1 MSDMEENNFVFNKYQ
16 TALTD
21 NILKTLDSSSQSE
34 LFDCITKIELIKN
47 LSNKDRKYAKDLE
60 RINGKIVVNLEN
72 PHILENMQY
81 FKPAARHFQQFGCY
95 TKLFENPDPDSDY
108 MKFWTEE
115 RRRCLEGYVRESDG
129 EWIPGYLYHYWNY
142 GRVKVKIKTS
152 AKTAIEKED
161 FPNVYDSDY
170 WYFHYIDQAQ
180 SNGLFGFSLK
190 KRRWGYSYKLQNM
203 MCRNYVHIKG
213 SKSFVLASGKEYIYR
228 DGPMPKFKQNLSF
241 IEENTP
247 FWSPR
252 LIDTME
258 HTKSGYKDKKLGIEK
273 GRFSEVM
280 GVTCKDD
287 PDKGRGKA
295 GVLVAFEE
303 VGIFPQLEKTWTVAE
318 ESVRQDDLVYGFL
331 NGSGTGGSDGSNFE
345 SAEKMFYS
353 PEGYNIKPMR
363 NIYSKTNGVGICSF
377 FVPTYVSFEG
387 AYDENGNSDV
397 IKAMVSLLEERQ
409 KIKNSTH
416 DSNRLLQKKAEK
428 PITPEEAVLRKEGS
442 IFPILDIKE
451 YLSTIYPNRQSF
463 VSGHYTGN
471 LVLKPDNSVVLE
483 HVEGNTPIRKYP
495 LNSESEKIG
504 AIEIFELPKKVNHG
518 DRYILGCLPKNEKV
532 LTNRGLINVEDVTL
546 LDKLINKEGDY
557 VNIKN
562 LQKYF
567 VEDED
572 IYKIG
577 VYNTFRKTS
586 FTKEH
591 PIYISNKKFGYVSYK
606 KTKRLDIPQKYLKLD
621 FNFVTA
627 ENVKVG
633 DYIKVPNIYKKENN
647 FDYSTFW
654 NDNLYRIDRTIPN
667 PLNTELFWWFVG
679 LWLGDGWC
687 ENDNYSISIAFN
699 KKEIHYIDKLK
710 DVITK
715 LFKRRFTERITE
727 NYVEI
732 RFSFQQL
739 NLFMTNTFGKY
750 SHGKFIP
757 EWVKMLPLNLK
768 KELILGYLDSDGSV
782 TKNNTIEFVSI
793 NLELLEAIQDILFS
807 MNIISSLSKLRKAG
821 LHKLRNKYCNTK
833 ETYRLRI
840 SLHNSIQLKELINCK
855 EDIKLHKLNL
865 NKKELRRFPKSKCFF
880 SDDFKFIYFQIS
892 DIEKTSYTGTVYNY
906 ECDTNTFMCHH
917 ITTHNCD
924 PIENDEV
931 KYSVSLGSV
940 FVFDRY
946 TKRIVAEYTGRPNS
960 VDEFFEICYRLAV
973 FYNGKIMYEN
983 NKKGM
988 YGYFLHV
995 KNSVH
1000 LLADNPEYLKDTQSF
1015 KPKSVSGNT
1024 SKGFTSTVETKRH
1037 GRMLQSKW
1045 MMEIAYEAIPE
1056 MEYDDNGN
1064 PLPKKNEINLHK
1076 IRSIAYLEECSQ
1088 WNPDGNFDRVDA
1100 MTCVMIYDQELGKVD
1115 ENIYSQRSSKYA
1127 DNQFLNKFKL
1137 RGNGIMSRFGYKVNS
1152 NYTG

>member
-1 MSDMEENNFVFNKYQ
+1 MNDMEENNFVFNKYQ

-21 NILKTLDSSSQSE
+21 DILKTLDSSSQSE

-95 TKLFENPDPDSDY
+95 TKLLENPDPDSDY

-161 FPNVYDSDY
+161 FPNIYDSDY

-377 FVPTYVSFEG
+377 FVPTYVSYEG

-495 LNSESEKIG
+495 LNSESDKTG
-504 AIEIFELPKKVNHG
+504 SIEIFELPKKVNHG
-518 DRYILGCLPKNEKV
+518 DRYILGV
-532 LTNRGLINVEDVTL
+532 
-546 LDKLINKEGDY
+546 
-557 VNIKN
+557 
-562 LQKYF
+562 
-567 VEDED
+567 
-572 IYKIG
+572 
-577 VYNTFRKTS
+577 
-586 FTKEH
+586 
-591 PIYISNKKFGYVSYK
+591 
-606 KTKRLDIPQKYLKLD
+606 
-621 FNFVTA
+621 
-627 ENVKVG
+627 
-633 DYIKVPNIYKKENN
+633 
-647 FDYSTFW
+647 
-654 NDNLYRIDRTIPN
+654 
-667 PLNTELFWWFVG
+667 
-679 LWLGDGWC
+679 
-687 ENDNYSISIAFN
+687 
-699 KKEIHYIDKLK
+699 
-710 DVITK
+710 
-715 LFKRRFTERITE
+715 
-727 NYVEI
+727 
-732 RFSFQQL
+732 
-739 NLFMTNTFGKY
+739 
-750 SHGKFIP
+750 
-757 EWVKMLPLNLK
+757 
-768 KELILGYLDSDGSV
+768 
-782 TKNNTIEFVSI
+782 
-793 NLELLEAIQDILFS
+793 
-807 MNIISSLSKLRKAG
+807 
-821 LHKLRNKYCNTK
+821 
-833 ETYRLRI
+833 
-840 SLHNSIQLKELINCK
+840 
-855 EDIKLHKLNL
+855 
-865 NKKELRRFPKSKCFF
+865 
-880 SDDFKFIYFQIS
+880 
-892 DIEKTSYTGTVYNY
+892 
-906 ECDTNTFMCHH
+906 
-917 ITTHNCD
+917 D

-973 FYNGKIMYEN
+973 FYDGKIMYEN

-995 KNSVH
+995 KNAVH
-1000 LLADNPEYLKDTQSF
+1000 ILADNPEYLKDTQSF

-1045 MMEIAYEAIPE
+1045 MMETAYEAIPE